1 MKGIVWVIF
10 SLLLVAGMPLVGMS
24 ADVNVNINVPPPP
37 PPPAPPEAPPPL
49 EFAAPPDVVVV
60 PSGTASVY
68 LVPNTVGLYFY
79 GGYWYRSYRG
89 SWFRAS
95 VYNGPW
101 GSVAATLVPRPVFVI
116 PPDYVLGMPPGYHHI
131 HYHEFHSHWRAW
143 DRQHYWHN
151 QPWYRDH
158 SQHHWGDREFV
169 RPVRHD
175 EIRRADRGP
184 HDKGGKVVSD
194 RKTIGGPHDKNSK
207 VNADRKA
214 VGADR
219 GHVAGSPGGAGP
231 AGGSP
236 KAGTGGHGP
245 GSGGG
250 SKVGTGG
257 PGNGGHGGGGP
268 AGAGAKPG
276 HAGKPE

>member
-1 MKGIVWVIF
+1 MTRNASFLLPHEFFSAKNPLKTERFLFQSHLASQLPTSVSGLADHWNSRRATTDDKSIMGGLFMKGIVWVIF

-158 SQHHWGDREFV
+158 SQHHWGDRE
-169 RPVRHD
+169 
-175 EIRRADRGP
+175 
-184 HDKGGKVVSD
+184 
-194 RKTIGGPHDKNSK
+194 
-207 VNADRKA
+207 
-214 VGADR
+214 
-219 GHVAGSPGGAGP
+219 
-231 AGGSP
+231 
-236 KAGTGGHGP
+236 
-245 GSGGG
+245 
-250 SKVGTGG
+250 
-257 PGNGGHGGGGP
+257 
-268 AGAGAKPG
+268 
-276 HAGKPE
+276 